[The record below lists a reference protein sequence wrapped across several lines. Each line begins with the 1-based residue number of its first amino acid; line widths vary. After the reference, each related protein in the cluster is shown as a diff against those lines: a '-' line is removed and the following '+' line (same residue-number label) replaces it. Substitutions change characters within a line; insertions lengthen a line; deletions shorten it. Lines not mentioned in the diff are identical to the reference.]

1 MAGQRQQRRQDQLN
15 KNKAQLP
22 EGQTSA
28 TFVNGK
34 PVKPVAAKT
43 NQPAQASVAIPKPVH
58 QTDATKLNEA
68 GESTA
73 KPETNKE
80 LFEQML
86 EAQKKTNQLLNK
98 GNRITSDLS
107 DEF

>member
-1 MAGQRQQRRQDQLN
+1 MGVA
-15 KNKAQLP
+15 
-22 EGQTSA
+22 S
-28 TFVNGK
+28 
-34 PVKPVAAKT
+34 PVAAKT
-43 NQPAQASVAIPKPVH
+43 NQPAQASVAIPK
-58 QTDATKLNEA
+58 TAASAGATTPNEA